1 VVITFLTVGYSTRPA
16 DLEHPFGHGKAED
29 IGAGVQ
35 ALLLLIAAGLII
47 YSAVRRILADTT
59 IELTEAGIAVMLV
72 SMIASIF
79 LSRHLF
85 RVSRKTGS
93 VALEANA
100 NNILGDI
107 YSTGGVLIGLTIVRV
122 GHLFGFH
129 LDIIDPILAIA
140 VSALILRAVWRV
152 GRMAIRGLT
161 DVQLPEDEQT
171 ELMSLLMEHS
181 HKFVGV
187 HRVRTRHSGNQ
198 HHIDLHMVMPR
209 GTSVE
214 KAHAM
219 CDHLE
224 ADIGK
229 KLANASVTIHVE
241 PCDSTCA
248 QCKVEDCDLRVEK
261 PASRTV
267 NP

>member
-1 VVITFLTVGYSTRPA
+1 
-16 DLEHPFGHGKAED
+16 
-29 IGAGVQ
+29 
-35 ALLLLIAAGLII
+35 
-47 YSAVRRILADTT
+47 
-59 IELTEAGIAVMLV
+59 MLV

-107 YSTGGVLIGLTIVRV
+107 YSTGGVLVGLTTVRI
-122 GHLFGFH
+122 GHVFNAH
-129 LDIIDPILAIA
+129 LDILDPILAIA
-140 VSALILRAVWRV
+140 VSVLILRAVYRV
-152 GRMAIRGLT
+152 GRISIRGLT
-161 DVQLPEDEQT
+161 DVQLPKEEQDM
-171 ELMSLLMEHS
+171 LMSILMEHS
-181 HKFVGV
+181 QQFVGV
-187 HRVRTRHSGNQ
+187 HRIRTRHSGSQ

-214 KAHAM
+214 KAHEM

-224 ADIGK
+224 SDIGK
-229 KLANASVTIHVE
+229 KLANANVTIHVE

-248 QCKVEDCDLRVEK
+248 LCRVAGCDLRKENS
-261 PASRTV
+261 AI
-267 NP
+267 

>member
-1 VVITFLTVGYSTRPA
+1 M
-16 DLEHPFGHGKAED
+16 EHPFGHGKAED

-35 ALLLLIAAGLII
+35 ALLLLMAAGLIVF
-47 YSAVRRILADTT
+47 SAVRRIIANTT

-85 RVSRKTGS
+85 KVSRKTGS

-107 YSTGGVLIGLTIVRV
+107 YSTAGVLIGLTIVRV
-122 GHLFGFH
+122 SHLFGFH

-161 DVQLPEDEQT
+161 DVQLPEDEQN
-171 ELMSLLMEHS
+171 ELMSIIMEHS
-181 HKFVGV
+181 QQFVGV

-209 GTSVE
+209 GISVE
-214 KAHAM
+214 KAHTM

-224 ADIGK
+224 EDIGR
-229 KLANASVTIHVE
+229 KLTNTSITIHVE
-241 PCDSTCA
+241 PCDNSCS
-248 QCKVEDCDLRVEK
+248 QCRVIDCDLRK
-261 PASRTV
+261 
-267 NP
+267 